1 MRIVDVCAFYTP
13 LGGGVKTYVD
23 RKLRAVQSYG
33 HELVVIAPGE
43 ADGWTEVAPGARLR
57 MIAGPAFPLDPRY
70 RYFDDEARLHAEL
83 DSLAPDIVECATPWG
98 SAGMVERWP
107 APVPRALIMHLDVF
121 ATYPYRWLGGI
132 ADTRTIDVP
141 FAFFWRRMRR
151 FGASYD
157 AIVCA
162 NRGLVAQLADHD
174 VPSVVYEPMG
184 VDPNRFSPDRRDEG
198 LRESLLASLHLP
210 PDATLLLGVGRF
222 SPEKRWPMIGQ
233 AVTAAGYQHKV
244 GMVLV
249 GEGRR
254 RPQIERSFA
263 GNPHLRVLGR
273 TNNRDEL
280 ASLMASADAL
290 VHGSESESFGMVGA
304 EARASGLPVIMPDK
318 GGCAEQAANGMG
330 WTYRAGDGHALAALL
345 NEVIGRPIAE
355 CRARSAAAADKVR
368 TMDEHFADLFAR
380 YESIV
385 EGRRRAA

>member
-1 MRIVDVCAFYTP
+1 MRIVDVCGFYTP

-23 RKLRAVQSYG
+23 RKLKAVGGYG
-33 HELVVIAPGE
+33 HELVVIAPAE
-43 ADGWTEVAPGARLR
+43 AESWQEVAPGARLR
-57 MIAGPAFPLDPRY
+57 NIPGPAFPLDPRY

-83 DSLAPDIVECATPWG
+83 DSLEPDIVECATPWS

-107 APVPRALIMHLDVF
+107 GRAPRTLIMHLDVF

-151 FGASYD
+151 FGSSYD

-162 NRGLVAQLADHD
+162 NRGLVEQLASHE
-174 VPSVVYEPMG
+174 VPNVVFEPMG
-184 VDPNRFSPDRRDEG
+184 VDPGRFSPELRDEA

-222 SPEKRWPMIGQ
+222 SPEKRWPMIAQ
-233 AVTAAGYQHKV
+233 AVTAAGYAQKL
-244 GMVLV
+244 GFVLL
-249 GEGRR
+249 GEGRH
-254 RPQIERSFA
+254 RPQIERAMA
-263 GNPHLRVLGR
+263 GNPHLKVLGR
-273 TNNRDEL
+273 TSDRGEL
-280 ASLMASADAL
+280 ARLMASADAL
-290 VHGSESESFGMVGA
+290 VHGSESESFGMVGV
-304 EARASGLPVIMPDK
+304 EARASGLPVIMPDR

-330 WTYRAGDGHALAALL
+330 WTYPAGDGRALATLL
-345 NEVIGRPIAE
+345 GEIVGEPLAE
-355 CRARSAAAADKVR
+355 SRARSVAASGTVR

-380 YESIV
+380 YERIV